1 MNRCIGCGAILQ
13 TKDKDKIGFVRK
25 GDILNENSG
34 IAVVMTDKIGGSI
47 IMDMGEKHKN
57 TQFYD
62 YLGNVKEIV
71 TTDENG
77 VGNFYCNNG
86 SVSVWI
92 KNIKNDI
99 SY

>member
-1 MNRCIGCGAILQ
+1 M
-13 TKDKDKIGFVRK
+13 
-25 GDILNENSG
+25 
-34 IAVVMTDKIGGSI
+34 
-47 IMDMGEKHKN
+47 MDMGEKHKN